1 MGWPS
6 RNQNALAPSFHEK
19 GTYNLLSSDT
29 ISSHDVRIG
38 RGESFQAHSRFYRID
53 QQEQCLRLARVAMRT
68 ILSINFPDLP
78 KQLIQHLLAGDF
90 RLVPLERITE
100 DSLFSPSQA
109 AAVLIRFRDGLAT
122 AENVCIEIKKL
133 APDMPLIVI
142 SPNTAGL
149 SRLLLGHRQGT

>member
-1 MGWPS
+1 
-6 RNQNALAPSFHEK
+6 
-19 GTYNLLSSDT
+19 
-29 ISSHDVRIG
+29 
-38 RGESFQAHSRFYRID
+38 
-53 QQEQCLRLARVAMRT
+53 MRT

-90 RLVPLERITE
+90 RLVPLERVTE
-100 DSLFSPSQA
+100 DSLFFPSQA

-142 SPNTAGL
+142 SPNTDTATKV
-149 SRLLLGHRQGT
+149 RLLELGADDYVEEPFAPEELIARLRSVLRSRGLRAISGRM